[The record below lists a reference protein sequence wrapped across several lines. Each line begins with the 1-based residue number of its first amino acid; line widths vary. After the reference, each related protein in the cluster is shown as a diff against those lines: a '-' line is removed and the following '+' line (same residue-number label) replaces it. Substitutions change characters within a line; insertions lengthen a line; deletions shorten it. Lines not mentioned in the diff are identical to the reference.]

1 MRLKRSMAWVL
12 MGLFL
17 TAVIFIVGCKNF
29 GSPEYELKIEIGD
42 GAAGT
47 PLAGTYV
54 YDEFETVEY
63 EYTSEDE
70 NVKIEVVVNGNK
82 KVVAGELIMYT
93 DLDVQVRIIDIRGD
107 WTFTMK
113 RGNDSEEEYTI
124 NFFGATAFDG
134 TFTDDRGYTG
144 NWTVNGDT
152 LTMTYIDW
160 QDYVFT
166 GSIDQPTGN
175 MEGTWSGDENTGE
188 WEALRG

>member
-1 MRLKRSMAWVL
+1 MRLKRSTAWIL

-17 TAVIFIVGCKNF
+17 TAVIFVASCKNF
-29 GSPEYELKIEIGD
+29 GSPEYELKITIGD
-42 GAAGT
+42 GTTGT

-63 EYTSEDE
+63 DYTSEEE

-113 RGNDSEEEYTI
+113 RGNDNEEEYTV
-124 NFFGATAFDG
+124 NFSGATAFEG
-134 TFTDDRGYTG
+134 TFTDDRGYAG
-144 NWTVNGDT
+144 NWTVNGEV
-152 LTMTYIDW
+152 LTMTYVDW

-166 GSIDQPTGN
+166 GSIDEPEGN
-175 MEGTWSGDENTGE
+175 MEGTWSGDGDTGE
-188 WEALRG
+188 WQAVRG